1 MTGYHPRLLLVEDD
15 EPLAEALQDALEDN
29 GYGVSWAHDGGE
41 ALAMLAAAPFAMI
54 ISDVQMAP
62 MDGYALLRALGERS
76 DTPPVLMMT
85 AWGTVQEAV
94 MALQGG
100 AVDYLVKPFSADL
113 LLQKVAHYVQSR
125 RPDDGEPVAESTAM
139 VTTLD
144 LARRVAGTAASVM
157 LTGESGV
164 GKEVLARYIHRHG
177 KRAQGPFVAVNC
189 AAIPESLLEATLFGH
204 EKGAFT
210 GATQASP
217 GKFEQAQGGTLL
229 LDEVTEMAAGLQAK
243 LLRVLQ
249 ERELE
254 RVGGRRS
261 IRLDLRVIATSNR
274 DLQEAVGNGRLRED
288 LFYRL
293 NVFPIHIPPL
303 RERRADIPVLAQRF
317 LRRQGP
323 LLGISALPRLSQA
336 AQDALLAWRW
346 PGNVRELENCL
357 QRAVIMANGGE
368 ITVAHLGIAAPLP
381 ESGPVPEDAAV
392 SALEFCV
399 GGCGHECRWTGYFT
413 DTVTRLGRSGPG
425 TNGRARR
432 HCCARR
438 LCRYPQDPGERGERP
453 ARIGQC
459 LAAAVF
465 HGRQVGEPQP
475 SDGGQPE
482 GRPVLSDHA
491 AGAQ

>member
-15 EPLAEALQDALEDN
+15 EPLAGALQDALEDN
-29 GYGVSWAHDGGE
+29 GYGVRWAHDGGE
-41 ALAMLAAAPFAMI
+41 ALAMLAAAPFDMI

-62 MDGYALLRALGERS
+62 MDGYALLRALGARS
-76 DTPPVLMMT
+76 GVPPVLMMT
-85 AWGTVQEAV
+85 AWGTVEEAV

-113 LLQKVAHYVQSR
+113 LLQKVAHYAQPR
-125 RPDDGEPVAESTAM
+125 RPDDDEPVAESAAM

-144 LARRVAGTAASVM
+144 LARRVAATTASVM

-164 GKEVLARYIHRHG
+164 GKEVLARYIHQCG
-177 KRAQGPFVAVNC
+177 QRARGPFVAVNC

-274 DLQEAVGNGRLRED
+274 DLREAVGSGRLRED

-317 LRRQGP
+317 LRRQVP
-323 LLGISALPRLSQA
+323 LLGISTLPRLSRA

-368 ITVAHLGIAAPLP
+368 ITVAHLGIAAPSP
-381 ESGPVPEDAAV
+381 ESGPGMDEGAV
-392 SALEFCV
+392 SALEDARLQSER
-399 GGCGHECRWTGYFT
+399 GLIAQALAQSSGSRTLAAQ
-413 DTVTRLGRSGPG
+413 RLGISPR
-425 TNGRARR
+425 TLR
-432 HCCARR
+432 HKLQRFR
-438 LCRYPQDPGERGERP
+438 E
-453 ARIGQC
+453 
-459 LAAAVF
+459 
-465 HGRQVGEPQP
+465 
-475 SDGGQPE
+475 
-482 GRPVLSDHA
+482 
-491 AGAQ
+491 AGLDLL

>member
-29 GYGVSWAHDGGE
+29 GYGVRWAHDGGE
-41 ALAMLAAAPFAMI
+41 ALAMLAAAPFDMI

-62 MDGYALLRALGERS
+62 MDGYALLRALGGRS
-76 DTPPVLMMT
+76 GVPPVLMMT

-94 MALQGG
+94 VALQGG

-113 LLQKVAHYVQSR
+113 LLQKVAHYAQPR
-125 RPDDGEPVAESTAM
+125 RSDDGEPVAESAAM

-144 LARRVAGTAASVM
+144 LARRVAGTDASVM

-164 GKEVLARYIHRHG
+164 GKEVLARYVHQHG

-274 DLQEAVGNGRLRED
+274 DLQEAVGNGHLRED

-323 LLGISALPRLSQA
+323 LLGISTLPRLSQA

-368 ITVAHLGIAAPLP
+368 ITVTHLGITASSP
-381 ESGPVPEDAAV
+381 EPGPVTDDGTG
-392 SALEFCV
+392 SALEDARLQSER
-399 GGCGHECRWTGYFT
+399 GLIAQALAQSAGSRTLAAQ
-413 DTVTRLGRSGPG
+413 RLGISPR
-425 TNGRARR
+425 TLR
-432 HCCARR
+432 HKLQRFR
-438 LCRYPQDPGERGERP
+438 E
-453 ARIGQC
+453 
-459 LAAAVF
+459 
-465 HGRQVGEPQP
+465 
-475 SDGGQPE
+475 
-482 GRPVLSDHA
+482 
-491 AGAQ
+491 AGLDLI

>member
-1 MTGYHPRLLLVEDD
+1 MTGYRPRLLLVEDD
-15 EPLAEALQDALEDN
+15 DPLAEALQDALEDN
-29 GYGVSWAHDGGE
+29 GYGVRRAHDGGE
-41 ALAMLAAAPFAMI
+41 ALALLAAAPCDMM

-62 MDGYALLRALGERS
+62 MDGYALLQALGARS
-76 DTPPVLMMT
+76 GAPPVLMMT
-85 AWGTVQEAV
+85 AWGTIQEAV

-100 AVDYLVKPFSADL
+100 AVDYLVKPFTADL
-113 LLQKVAHYVQSR
+113 LLQKVAHYAQPRSQ
-125 RPDDGEPVAESTAM
+125 DNGEPVAESAAM
-139 VTTLD
+139 TTTLD
-144 LARRVAGTAASVM
+144 LARRVACTDASVM

-164 GKEVLARYIHRHG
+164 GKEVLARYIHHHG

-229 LDEVTEMAAGLQAK
+229 LDEVTEMAAALQAK

-274 DLQEAVGNGRLRED
+274 NLQEAVSSGRLRED

-303 RERRADIPVLAQRF
+303 RERRSDIPVLAARF
-317 LRRQGP
+317 LRHHRQC
-323 LLGISALPRLSQA
+323 LGISASPCLSHA

-357 QRAVIMANGGE
+357 QRAVIMANGRE
-368 ITVAHLGIAAPLP
+368 ITAAHLGIETSSP
-381 ESGPVPEDAAV
+381 ELGPVTDDGTTVGALEDARLQSERGLIAQALAQ
-392 SALEFCV
+392 SAGSRTLAAQ
-399 GGCGHECRWTGYFT
+399 
-413 DTVTRLGRSGPG
+413 RLGISPR
-425 TNGRARR
+425 TLR
-432 HCCARR
+432 HKLQRFR
-438 LCRYPQDPGERGERP
+438 E
-453 ARIGQC
+453 
-459 LAAAVF
+459 
-465 HGRQVGEPQP
+465 
-475 SDGGQPE
+475 
-482 GRPVLSDHA
+482 
-491 AGAQ
+491 AGLDLI

>member
-15 EPLAEALQDALEDN
+15 EPLAGALQDALEDN
-29 GYGVSWAHDGGE
+29 GYGVRWAHDGGE
-41 ALAMLAAAPFAMI
+41 ALAMLAAAPFDMI

-62 MDGYALLRALGERS
+62 MDGYALLRTLGGRS
-76 DTPPVLMMT
+76 GVPPVLMMT

-113 LLQKVAHYVQSR
+113 LLQKVAHYARPR
-125 RPDDGEPVAESTAM
+125 RPDDGEPVAESAAM
-139 VTTLD
+139 VATLD
-144 LARRVAGTAASVM
+144 LARRVAGTDASVM

-164 GKEVLARYIHRHG
+164 GKEVLARYVHQHG

-210 GATQASP
+210 GAAQASP

-274 DLQEAVGNGRLRED
+274 DLQEAVGSGRLRED

-317 LRRQGP
+317 LHRQRP
-323 LLGISALPRLSQA
+323 LLGISTLPRLSQA

-368 ITVAHLGIAAPLP
+368 ITVAHLGIAALSPG
-381 ESGPVPEDAAV
+381 SGPVADEGAG
-392 SALEFCV
+392 SALEDARMQSER
-399 GGCGHECRWTGYFT
+399 GLIAQALAQSAGSRTLAAQ
-413 DTVTRLGRSGPG
+413 RLGISPR
-425 TNGRARR
+425 TLR
-432 HCCARR
+432 HKLQRFR
-438 LCRYPQDPGERGERP
+438 E
-453 ARIGQC
+453 
-459 LAAAVF
+459 
-465 HGRQVGEPQP
+465 
-475 SDGGQPE
+475 
-482 GRPVLSDHA
+482 
-491 AGAQ
+491 AGLDLI